1 VLAIDELPGRHDRSR
16 VEYPI
21 HGDRGA
27 FGEVD
32 PAGVTL
38 AHPITDRGCLS
49 VVMCRDVRMA
59 DSPGNNADT
68 LRQRQ

>member
-1 VLAIDELPGRHDRSR
+1 MLAIDELSGRHDRSR
-16 VEYPI
+16 VEFPI

-27 FGEVD
+27 LGEVD

-59 DSPGNNADT
+59 DSPGNNDDT
-68 LRQRQ
+68 